1 MRVSVKKQLASF
13 RFAFSGISYLLKTQ
27 PNAWIQCSIAVMAII
42 GGVMFR
48 IEIWEWL
55 LIIVCI
61 GMVLSLEAINTSI
74 ERLADTLHPGKHE
87 GIGTA
92 KDVAAGAVLIA
103 SAASLVIGLI
113 IFLPRLVDLLGFLLT
128 HPAN

>member
-1 MRVSVKKQLASF
+1 MSMRFSVKKQLVSF
-13 RFAFSGISYLLKTQ
+13 RYAFAGVRYLLKTQ
-27 PNAWIQCSIAVMAII
+27 PNVWIQCVIAIAAII
-42 GGVMFR
+42 CGLIFS
-48 IEIWEWL
+48 IETWEWL

-61 GMVLSLEAINTSI
+61 GSVLSLEAINTSI

-103 SAASLVIGLI
+103 SAASLIIGLI
-113 IFLPRLVDLLGFLLT
+113 LFLPRIIELL
-128 HPAN
+128 